1 PKTAALNEPITQPV
15 TTKNCS
21 AAPAAVT
28 TKPLPAGRM
37 EIDISAP
44 CHPEAIVKVGYSE
57 FTFLNQLDTAGHG
70 RILLDAFLPNIRTA
84 VVSLPGNDTRQV
96 PIVTRDQD
104 RITKTAV
111 IWNAPVNLDIHALEY
126 AALRGQAGHVWAKS
140 ASTAEAALRKTDRT
154 DKGRGFLTILD
165 GATDA
170 ASTRAEVYTF
180 VHTPNRQS
188 GTISLALDF
197 ETRATDPSPD
207 FCSDGDYAS
216 IRFEVFISRPDGSSS
231 RERGLIPPHKCG
243 DVITEGRRYLTYA
256 IPDIRLRR

>member
-1 PKTAALNEPITQPV
+1 MFAFWSTVAGAQTPTDSNQVRGEQFQRLGKLPNRDLAAEIKRKPNHRTVATKEPRNVSERLVAPKTAALNEPTTQPV

-170 ASTRAEVYTF
+170 ASTR
-180 VHTPNRQS
+180 
-188 GTISLALDF
+188 
-197 ETRATDPSPD
+197 
-207 FCSDGDYAS
+207 
-216 IRFEVFISRPDGSSS
+216 
-231 RERGLIPPHKCG
+231 
-243 DVITEGRRYLTYA
+243 
-256 IPDIRLRR
+256 